1 VESVGV
7 LTGIGVKVGL
17 AVVLALG
24 ATAAARYLHT
34 LRHGWR
40 PARGHVRVVETAALG
55 QNRALHLV
63 SVGKRTLFLASTP
76 SRVVMLADV
85 TGDENE
91 QPAAEAEHSRRVLP
105 RTPTDFAS
113 MLRRLLSPEIGAAS
127 PARNAAG
134 HRQAEHLSA
143 AALALR
149 TRDGGRAAQ

>member
-17 AVVLALG
+17 AVLLALG

-40 PARGHVRVVETAALG
+40 PARGRVRVVETAALG

-85 TGDENE
+85 TGDE
-91 QPAAEAEHSRRVLP
+91 QPAAEAEQSRRVLP
-105 RTPTDFAS
+105 HTRRDFAS
-113 MLRRLLSPEIGAAS
+113 MLRGLLSPEVGATS

-149 TRDGGRAAQ
+149 ARDGGRAAQ